1 MKQLEDI
8 KKSEILLKE
17 LKDKVRIQSKSLKKL
32 QEDDKINDEAAAQGN
47 LDVETDFRKKEDT
60 ENQMVKE
67 IEILA

>member
-1 MKQLEDI
+1 L
-8 KKSEILLKE
+8 
-17 LKDKVRIQSKSLKKL
+17 
-32 QEDDKINDEAAAQGN
+32 EDDKINDEAAAQGN